1 MNFLTWNC
9 RGTASKGFTS
19 LIKELRREYKASLI
33 FLLETHSSGSNA
45 LKQARKT
52 GFSGQHIVDARGHSG
67 GIWCLWDLA
76 VWKVEILE
84 CSDQFVHIKVVWNS
98 QVTWLVA
105 VVYGS
110 PRYVK
115 RNDLWADLIRLGN
128 SLDLPWIVLGDFNC
142 ILVDHERRGGAQ
154 NFAIRG
160 RQDFREM
167 VQECHLLDMGFQGR
181 PFTWKHGNLFQ
192 RLDRVFCNLSW
203 RLKFPNASVIHLPFF
218 KLDHRAVMVQMKKV
232 HRPNKRHRP
241 FRFVASWLS
250 HADFPRFLSLCWPR
264 NAEWRSQV
272 NRFQGEVQNLE

>member
-115 RNDLWADLIRLGN
+115 RNDLW
-128 SLDLPWIVLGDFNC
+128 V
-142 ILVDHERRGGAQ
+142 
-154 NFAIRG
+154 
-160 RQDFREM
+160 
-167 VQECHLLDMGFQGR
+167 
-181 PFTWKHGNLFQ
+181 
-192 RLDRVFCNLSW
+192 
-203 RLKFPNASVIHLPFF
+203 
-218 KLDHRAVMVQMKKV
+218 
-232 HRPNKRHRP
+232 
-241 FRFVASWLS
+241 
-250 HADFPRFLSLCWPR
+250 
-264 NAEWRSQV
+264 
-272 NRFQGEVQNLE
+272 